1 MVSSVTIK
9 IVFIGDDCVIGGEF
23 GAILIVETCCGR
35 ELRELMLRSLRIVNR
50 DPKFRKI

>member
-9 IVFIGDDCVIGGEF
+9 IVLIGDDCVIGGEF
-23 GAILIVETCCGR
+23 GAILIVETCCDR
-35 ELRELMLRSLRIVNR
+35 ELILRSLRIVNR